1 MSFIMTTLATL
12 LVATGVQP
20 GVAESAEEVHPL
32 LIGAQAPD
40 VTVRDIESN
49 KVELHT
55 LLAEKPTVLVFYRG
69 GWCPYCNT
77 HLAGLAESDPKLR
90 EMGYQILAISPDRPE
105 KLRETLDKSALSYT
119 LLSDSAME
127 AAQGFGVAFKVED
140 ETVEKYKTYGIDLD
154 DSSGEDHHLLP
165 VPAVFILGTDGTIQ
179 FQYVNPNYKMRLDA
193 DVLLAAAHSLVGA
206 EEK

>member
-55 LLAEKPTVLVFYRG
+55 LLAE
-69 GWCPYCNT
+69 
-77 HLAGLAESDPKLR
+77 
-90 EMGYQILAISPDRPE
+90 
-105 KLRETLDKSALSYT
+105 
-119 LLSDSAME
+119 
-127 AAQGFGVAFKVED
+127 
-140 ETVEKYKTYGIDLD
+140 
-154 DSSGEDHHLLP
+154 
-165 VPAVFILGTDGTIQ
+165 
-179 FQYVNPNYKMRLDA
+179 
-193 DVLLAAAHSLVGA
+193 
-206 EEK
+206 

>member
-1 MSFIMTTLATL
+1 M
-12 LVATGVQP
+12 
-20 GVAESAEEVHPL
+20 
-32 LIGAQAPD
+32 
-40 VTVRDIESN
+40 
-49 KVELHT
+49 
-55 LLAEKPTVLVFYRG
+55 
-69 GWCPYCNT
+69 
-77 HLAGLAESDPKLR
+77 
-90 EMGYQILAISPDRPE
+90 
-105 KLRETLDKSALSYT
+105 
-119 LLSDSAME
+119 
-127 AAQGFGVAFKVED
+127 ED